1 MSELRQSLADYLAV
15 RRALGFK
22 LRRAGRLLE
31 DFVTFTEQAGTDIV
45 TIDLALRWATLPECA
60 QPVWLALRLG
70 MVRGFAL
77 YMHSVDPR
85 SEVPPPDLLAARYH
99 RVPPHLYSEA
109 EIAALMV
116 AARSFASPLRSI
128 TYECLIG
135 LLAVTGLRV
144 GEAMSLDRDDVDWAE
159 GLLCVRQT
167 KFGKTREVALHP
179 STVEALRSYAHR
191 RDQLCT
197 RPLTASFFVSLS
209 GNRLSHSGVQPAFRV
224 LLGRAGLDRA
234 PEERRPRLHDL
245 RHTFAMRTLIGW
257 YRDGLDVAAR
267 MPLLSTY
274 LGHGDP
280 ARTYWYLSATP
291 ELLALAA
298 RRLEPARQ
306 EPS

>member
-15 RRALGFK
+15 RCALGFK

-167 KFGKTREVALHP
+167 KFGKTRMFPVHPTTMQAL
-179 STVEALRSYAHR
+179 TGTYAHR
-191 RDQLCT
+191 RSALPSPSATALLVSGHGT
-197 RPLTASFFVSLS
+197 RLIYSNVQPLSPRCSDRPGSPLTP
-209 GNRLSHSGVQPAFRV
+209 H
-224 LLGRAGLDRA
+224 
-234 PEERRPRLHDL
+234 
-245 RHTFAMRTLIGW
+245 
-257 YRDGLDVAAR
+257 AA
-267 MPLLSTY
+267 
-274 LGHGDP
+274 DP
-280 ARTYWYLSATP
+280 GCTTCGTP
-291 ELLALAA
+291 S
-298 RRLEPARQ
+298 R
-306 EPS
+306 